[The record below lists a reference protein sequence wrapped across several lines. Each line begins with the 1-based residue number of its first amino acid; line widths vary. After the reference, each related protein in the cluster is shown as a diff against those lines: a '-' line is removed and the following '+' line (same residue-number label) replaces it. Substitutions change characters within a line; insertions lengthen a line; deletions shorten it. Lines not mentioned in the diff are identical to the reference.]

1 MNSANVISI
10 REKGAGGQIL
20 AAVDSIIGT
29 RREQQDFAG
38 LIVEE
43 NQVLGVVCDGM
54 GGLEGGSVASSSAVQ
69 LLLDDYR
76 EIRPKSAFSEF
87 LCREAARMDQCVL
100 AKTDRDGKP
109 LRAGCTLV
117 AVMISGGRMDW
128 VSVGDSRIYVL
139 REDTMVSVTRD
150 HNYRRELE
158 EALERGEI
166 NREFF
171 DNEIQTKRSDA
182 LTNYLGMGGIRRMER
197 SVQPLELVDGD
208 MVLLCS
214 DGLYKRLDEDQIKA
228 MLIDNQVSVQVAVK
242 RLNRMVMQK
251 SLRSQDNTTVI
262 LIQYHKVQ
270 EEK

>member
-1 MNSANVISI
+1 
-10 REKGAGGQIL
+10 
-20 AAVDSIIGT
+20 
-29 RREQQDFAG
+29 
-38 LIVEE
+38 
-43 NQVLGVVCDGM
+43 
-54 GGLEGGSVASSSAVQ
+54 
-69 LLLDDYR
+69 
-76 EIRPKSAFSEF
+76 
-87 LCREAARMDQCVL
+87 
-100 AKTDRDGKP
+100 
-109 LRAGCTLV
+109 
-117 AVMISGGRMDW
+117 MDW

-197 SVQPLELVDGD
+197 SVQPLELMDGD

-228 MLIDNQVSVQVAVK
+228 MLIDNRVSAQVAVK